1 VVANVVMAPPIGLQ
15 SAARALDDWPRNGML
30 SFLAS
35 PDFVPGKT
43 YRVLRASD
51 AKLGMYQ
58 LIRHG
63 GRLDSEFFPESMAVQ
78 SFASVRAYSNLLA
91 ARRVDDVVAWDV
103 YDRQWGTNE
112 HARLDELAGES
123 DTACRHGLVVVRRV
137 RHNPRYDLYS
147 VDRSCARHAAT

>member
-1 VVANVVMAPPIGLQ
+1 
-15 SAARALDDWPRNGML
+15 ML

-35 PDFVPGKT
+35 GDFVPGRT

-58 LIRHG
+58 MIRHG
-63 GRLDSEFFPESMAVQ
+63 GRLDSEFFPESMALQ
-78 SFASVRAYSNLLA
+78 SFASVRAYSDLLA
-91 ARRVDDVVAWDV
+91 ARRVDDVVVWDV

-112 HARLDELAGES
+112 HARLDALAAES
-123 DTACRHGLVVVRRV
+123 RTACRNGLVVVRQV

-147 VDRSCARHAAT
+147 VDRSCARHVAT